1 MLSCNARPVL
11 SCVAAGH
18 INVKGMHVH
27 VLVDVHQKLAA
38 SVDTAVPERR
48 HPASAVCW
56 QVLQLYYPPQ
66 HPPITELA
74 RDELKLAGMLLFLN
88 WATF

>member
-1 MLSCNARPVL
+1 MLSWNARPVL

-18 INVKGMHVH
+18 INVEGMHVH
-27 VLVDVHQKLAA
+27 VLVDVQQKQAA
-38 SVDTAVPERR
+38 FAGIAVPNRR
-48 HPASAVCW
+48 HPASSVCW